1 MSSENIRSDSSD
13 ARTMRAVA
21 HPVRL
26 DILYLLFREGPLT
39 ASRCAEILGLTP
51 KVCSYHLN
59 LLGRYGLIEE
69 TGEGK
74 GRARP
79 WRAVKGLNYVHRV
92 DEDRETTSAA
102 DQLARTTVARDADI
116 IANFVARRRELPQ
129 KWRNVSPMMSSP
141 LTLTREQL
149 KEFQGELHALLE
161 RYQGLHEPDAH
172 PVHAAIYAVPVE
184 LDDLIE

>member
-1 MSSENIRSDSSD
+1 MSSEKTRSDSAD

-26 DILYLLFREGPLT
+26 DILYLLAREGPLT
-39 ASRCAEILGLTP
+39 ATRCADILHLTP

-59 LLGRYGLIEE
+59 LLGKYGLIEE

-79 WRAVKGLNYVHRV
+79 WRAVKGLNYVHRI

-116 IANFVARRRELPQ
+116 IADFIDRRHELPQ
-129 KWRNVSPMMSSP
+129 KWRNISPMTSSP
-141 LTLTREQL
+141 LKLTTNQL
-149 KEFQGELHALLE
+149 KELHDELYALLD
-161 RYQGLHEPDAH
+161 RYRKFHSPGAH
-172 PVHAAIYAVPVE
+172 PIHAAIYAVPVD

>member
-1 MSSENIRSDSSD
+1 MSSEKIRSDPAD

-26 DILYLLFREGPLT
+26 DILYLLFRDGPLT
-39 ASRCAEILGLTP
+39 ASGCAEILHLTP

-59 LLGRYGLIEE
+59 LLGKYGLIEE

-116 IANFVARRRELPQ
+116 ITDFVARRHELPRN
-129 KWRNVSPMMSSP
+129 WRNISPMMSSP
-141 LTLTREQL
+141 LKLTPKQL
-149 KEFQGELHALLE
+149 KEFQSELHALLE
-161 RYQGLHEPDAH
+161 RYQELHSPDAH
-172 PVHAAIYAVPVE
+172 PVHAALYAVPVE